1 MEKKVIKPKVPLKG
15 KETKSVAIKVDK
27 KNEIIN
33 ESPLIIEPP
42 VKQTSDNRI
51 MSMASNLFDKFKPKD
66 SPSADSILKSIG
78 DEDLLPSEDNFIPN
92 DNIEI
97 VNTLLPINNSATKWL
112 EQENDALSLKV
123 SELENILIERN
134 GYIQNLEYQLSNQPQ
149 QSIYSGQNQI
159 KVNGSVDDIIGKID
173 IIYRELKIENQ
184 RFLPAGANIHVPYL
198 IKKLE
203 DNFYFLIS

>member
-15 KETKSVAIKVDK
+15 KETKPVATKVDK
-27 KNEIIN
+27 KSEIIN
-33 ESPLIIEPP
+33 EPP

-97 VNTLLPINNSATKWL
+97 INTPIPINNSATKWL

-134 GYIQNLEYQLSNQPQ
+134 EYIQNLEYQLSNQPQ
-149 QSIYSGQNQI
+149 QSIYNGQNQI

-173 IIYRELKIENQ
+173 IIYRELKTENQ
-184 RFLPAGANIHVPYL
+184 RFPAGANIHVPYL